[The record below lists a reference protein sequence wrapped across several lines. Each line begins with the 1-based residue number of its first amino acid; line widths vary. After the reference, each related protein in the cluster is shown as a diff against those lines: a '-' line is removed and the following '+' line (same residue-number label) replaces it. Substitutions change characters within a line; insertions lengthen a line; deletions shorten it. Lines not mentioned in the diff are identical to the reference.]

1 MTPLVLSGYLAF
13 GLVTRVCGGGRTGA
27 SQWATETMGHF
38 FNPSKQEV
46 DETIEDSDFSAGSGS
61 VVIVDTKVETSPPS
75 KTAKV
80 DGDWK

>member
-1 MTPLVLSGYLAF
+1 M
-13 GLVTRVCGGGRTGA
+13 R
-27 SQWATETMGHF
+27 HF